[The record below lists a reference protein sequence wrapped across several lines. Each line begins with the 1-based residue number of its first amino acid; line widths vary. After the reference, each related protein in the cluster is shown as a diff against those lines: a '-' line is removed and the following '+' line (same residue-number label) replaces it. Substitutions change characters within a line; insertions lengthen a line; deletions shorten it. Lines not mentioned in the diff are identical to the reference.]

1 MWNYEEKG
9 MKAGWMTMPLAFVAT
24 FAFLFVVG
32 TSGAGLDA
40 DSDSDGHQDSL
51 DNCVAKANSS
61 QTDSDSDGAG
71 NACDGDFTQDGVVGG
86 PDFGAFA
93 LAFLSTE
100 EGGGAWNAD
109 VDCNDDGIVGGPDFG
124 CFALQFGAGL
134 GPSGRACWPGVAAP
148 QYPKNGTGTTGPGV
162 TAKPCPDPDITSLPR
177 AAALP

>member
-1 MWNYEEKG
+1 

-51 DNCVAKANSS
+51 DNCVSAPNSA

-71 NACDGDFTQDGVVGG
+71 NACDGDYSQDGVVGA
-86 PDFGAFA
+86 PDFGIFA
-93 LAFLSTE
+93 SAFLATE
-100 EGGGAWNAD
+100 VGGGAWNPN
-109 VDCNDDGIVGGPDFG
+109 VDCNDDGIIGGPDFG
-124 CFALQFGAGL
+124 CFASQFAVGSP
-134 GPSGRACWPGVAAP
+134 GPSGRACWPGAGAAH
-148 QYPKNGTGTTGPGV
+148 YPKNGTGPVGPGV
-162 TAKPCPDPDITSLPR
+162 TAKPCPDPDIISLPR